1 MYNQASLASG
11 WKWIQY
17 LYKIPIW
24 TCSGILIAIEF
35 AICCCIINYPK
46 TLVAQNNIISHL
58 CGLEIY
64 EQLNWILWL
73 RILQDYNK
81 GFSYRYSHL
90 TLLQYFCLE
99 NPMGGGA
106 WSAAVHG
113 VEKSRT

>member
-11 WKWIQY
+11 WKWVQY

-35 AICCCIINYPK
+35 AICCCIINYTK

-81 GFSYRYSHL
+81 GFS
-90 TLLQYFCLE
+90 
-99 NPMGGGA
+99 
-106 WSAAVHG
+106 
-113 VEKSRT
+113 